1 MNSRIVRKR
10 QYHCDNNELVGLS
23 VLRYKE
29 QRVYAFVE
37 TLMPHAI
44 QIGPDIVAHSVGGL
58 LLGLAGL
65 AVLGMT
71 ATLAGAQT
79 GVVKERPLLYKYAS
93 YWTFPRSH
101 WGDVDKE
108 NATSNQEILAPALA
122 DGTLVGYGDDEN
134 QVHSSE
140 GFTHD
145 NWWQANSIAGLM
157 KVLEAFHKGSGSSSP
172 LLVSSTK
179 HWDQIYISRFYNWK
193 AGSWKG
199 AYGYAGTYKLKPDA
213 PDADDAVR
221 TLSSFYVP
229 VFEKMLA
236 DGTIV
241 EYEIDREMV
250 HTTDSR
256 AQLHFSFVM
265 PSAAGLDKFRAA
277 LGAAL
282 DENSLIGPAFGSMMV
297 NFTPQNDWV
306 RVNATYK

>member
-1 MNSRIVRKR
+1 MGV
-10 QYHCDNNELVGLS
+10 
-23 VLRYKE
+23 
-29 QRVYAFVE
+29 
-37 TLMPHAI
+37 
-44 QIGPDIVAHSVGGL
+44 
-58 LLGLAGL
+58 AGL

-79 GVVKERPLLYKYAS
+79 VKVKEKPPLYRYVS
-93 YWTFPRSH
+93 YWTFPRAH
-101 WGDVDKE
+101 WEDVDKD
-108 NATSNQEILAPALA
+108 NTKDYQKVLAPSLA

-134 QVHSSE
+134 QVHSAE
-140 GFTHD
+140 RFTHD

-157 KVLEAFHKGSGSSSP
+157 KVLETLRKGGSLSSP
-172 LLVSSTK
+172 LPVSSTK
-179 HWDQIYISRFYNWK
+179 HWDQIYISSFYNWK

-221 TLSSFYVP
+221 ALSSFYVP
-229 VFEKMLA
+229 VFEKMLV

-241 EYEIDREMV
+241 EYEIAREMI

-256 AQLHFSFVM
+256 AQIQFSFVM
-265 PSAAGLDKFRAA
+265 PNAAGLDKFRAA

-282 DENSLIGPAFGSMMV
+282 DANSLIGPAFGSMMV
-297 NFTPQNDWV
+297 NYTPQPDWV

>member
-1 MNSRIVRKR
+1 MNR
-10 QYHCDNNELVGLS
+10 S
-23 VLRYKE
+23 VC
-29 QRVYAFVE
+29 RVMMGV
-37 TLMPHAI
+37 
-44 QIGPDIVAHSVGGL
+44 
-58 LLGLAGL
+58 AGL

-71 ATLAGAQT
+71 ARLAGAQT
-79 GVVKERPLLYKYAS
+79 VEVKEKPPLYKYVS
-93 YWTFPRSH
+93 YSTFPRAH
-101 WGDVDKE
+101 WADVDKD
-108 NATSNQEILAPALA
+108 NATGNQKILAPALA

-134 QVHSSE
+134 QVHSAE

-157 KVLEAFHKGSGSSSP
+157 KVLEAFHKGGGSSSP

-179 HWDQIYISRFYNWK
+179 HWDQIYISSFYNRK

-241 EYEIDREMV
+241 EYEIDREMI

-265 PSAAGLDKFRAA
+265 PSAEGLDKFRAT

-297 NFTPQNDWV
+297 NFTPQADFV

>member
-1 MNSRIVRKR
+1 MNR
-10 QYHCDNNELVGLS
+10 S
-23 VLRYKE
+23 VCG
-29 QRVYAFVE
+29 V
-37 TLMPHAI
+37 
-44 QIGPDIVAHSVGGL
+44 VAGV
-58 LLGLAGL
+58 AGL

-71 ATLAGAQT
+71 ATLAYAQI
-79 GVVKERPLLYKYAS
+79 VEVKEVEVSEKPPLYRYVS
-93 YWTFPRSH
+93 YRALPQGH
-101 WGDVDKE
+101 WADVDKD
-108 NATSNQEILAPALA
+108 NATSDQNILAPALA
-122 DGTLVGYGDDEN
+122 AGTIVGYGDDEN
-134 QVHSSE
+134 QVLSTE

-157 KVLEAFHKGSGSSSP
+157 KVLEAVRKGGDSGSP
-172 LLVSSTK
+172 LLASSTR
-179 HWDQIYISRFYNWK
+179 HWDQIYISNSYNWK

-213 PDADDAVR
+213 PEADDAVR

-241 EYEIDREMV
+241 EYEIDREMI

-256 AQLHFSFVM
+256 AQLRFSFVM
-265 PSAAGLDKFRAA
+265 PSAEGLDKFRAA

-282 DENSLIGPAFGSMMV
+282 DENSLIAPAFGSMMV
-297 NFTPQNDWV
+297 NFTPQREFV

>member
-1 MNSRIVRKR
+1 M
-10 QYHCDNNELVGLS
+10 
-23 VLRYKE
+23 
-29 QRVYAFVE
+29 
-37 TLMPHAI
+37 
-44 QIGPDIVAHSVGGL
+44 HS
-58 LLGLAGL
+58 A
-65 AVLGMT
+65 
-71 ATLAGAQT
+71 
-79 GVVKERPLLYKYAS
+79 
-93 YWTFPRSH
+93 
-101 WGDVDKE
+101 
-108 NATSNQEILAPALA
+108 
-122 DGTLVGYGDDEN
+122 
-134 QVHSSE
+134 E

-157 KVLEAFHKGSGSSSP
+157 KVLEAFHKGGGSSSP

-241 EYEIDREMV
+241 EYEIDREMI

-297 NFTPQNDWV
+297 NFRRRRADICTGQRNLQVV
-306 RVNATYK
+306 RAASGRVAGIARYSRGRKNAADTIFSDDSGRRARRKCDGAGAGCRLCVAFGTQGHSRRDRCGNHRARGQGSSLHEGPVNTRSAHDVRFTRRGRSANLYASRP